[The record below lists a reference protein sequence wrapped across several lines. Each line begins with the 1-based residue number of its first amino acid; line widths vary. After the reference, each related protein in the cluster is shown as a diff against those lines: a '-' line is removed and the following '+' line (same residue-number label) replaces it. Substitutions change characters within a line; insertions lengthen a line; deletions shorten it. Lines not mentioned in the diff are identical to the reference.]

1 VLRTRVLSVIVL
13 LPLVLLLAYLGGIP
27 WLITILAVGILAWL
41 EMTGLLRRDSFAVYR
56 WIGFLFV
63 PLFIVA
69 AYVRAAELLPM
80 PGVRATGADFLPL
93 LVVVLIVVSL
103 AQALFDRGEHPTTD
117 WAMTVAGVVYLGFLL
132 GTFVTLRERADGF
145 WWVLLAFSLT
155 WIIDAAA
162 YFVGRAFGR
171 HKWWPR
177 LSPRKTWEGLIGGCV
192 AGIIAAPLL
201 GIWWL
206 HLSPWRGLLLGLL
219 AVVAAPLGDLSVSL
233 FKRMAQAKD
242 SGNLIPGHGGM
253 LDRLDSLLFM
263 FPVVTFFALFVAG
276 P

>member
-1 VLRTRVLSVIVL
+1 MLRTRVLSVIVL

-27 WLITILAVGILAWL
+27 WLITILAAGLLAWL

-63 PLFIVA
+63 PLLIAA
-69 AYVRAAELLPM
+69 AYARSAELFPM
-80 PGVRATGADFLPL
+80 PGTRATGADILPL
-93 LVVVLIVVSL
+93 LIVALVLVSL

-117 WAMTVAGVVYLGFLL
+117 WAMTVAGIVYLGFLL
-132 GTFVTLRERADGF
+132 STFVTLRERTEGF

-155 WIIDAAA
+155 WIIDASA

-177 LSPRKTWEGLIGGCV
+177 LSPKKTWEGLIGGSV

-206 HLSPWRGLLLGLL
+206 HLNPYWGLLLGLL

-242 SGNLIPGHGGM
+242 SGNLIPGHGGI
-253 LDRLDSLLFM
+253 LDRLDSLLFV
-263 FPVVTFFALFVAG
+263 FPVVTLFALFAAG